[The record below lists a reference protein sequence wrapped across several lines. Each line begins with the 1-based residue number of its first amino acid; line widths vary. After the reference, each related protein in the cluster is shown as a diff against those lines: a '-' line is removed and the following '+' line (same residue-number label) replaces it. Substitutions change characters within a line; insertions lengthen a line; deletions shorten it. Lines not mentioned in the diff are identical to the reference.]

1 MPGDFYALFLY
12 SSGNI
17 YELIIIL
24 KFMSIWQRILFFV
37 IVFGIFFGLQFLT
50 YLTFRKFLK
59 RKNLTGKFWNVISI
73 YPYILFLLP
82 FIYFLISRT
91 KLADLP
97 DWVYNIYIIPFF
109 VFQAAVF
116 FIGLYL
122 LVGKI
127 IKSPFSIAN
136 FVLSKIKYTQK
147 KLEDFKKK
155 KTVVKF
161 DSTRRQFITASAVLV
176 SGYAFIGAGTGVLK
190 KDDYEI
196 TYRDINIKNLP
207 HELKGITITLA
218 CDFHCG
224 PFMEEELMKDYC
236 DVINDIKSDLIL
248 IPGDLTNSDK
258 TEAIS
263 FANAFKNLKAKHG
276 IYACLGNHDYFS
288 DPDYISD
295 VLKNETPIKLL
306 RNDSE
311 IVQINGN
318 GLCIMGVEDTRVSGG
333 TYDEVVME
341 YFKET
346 INKTEENLQNGNLNY
361 ENVTKILLYHK
372 PYLFPDIKNEN
383 IDLVL
388 SGHTHGGQIVLAKF
402 GNVNL
407 SVAASVSRYISG
419 LYKEGDSQMYVSRGV
434 GVVGLPIRLNCPPEI
449 TKITLT

>member
-1 MPGDFYALFLY
+1 
-12 SSGNI
+12 
-17 YELIIIL
+17 
-24 KFMSIWQRILFFV
+24 MSIWQRILFFV
-37 IVFGIFFGLQFLT
+37 IVFGILFGLQFLT
-50 YLTFRKFLK
+50 YITFRRFLK
-59 RKNLTGKFWNVISI
+59 RKNLTGKFWNAISI

-82 FIYFLISRT
+82 FIYILIART
-91 KLADLP
+91 KLTDLP
-97 DWVYNIYIIPFF
+97 EWFYDIYIIPFF

-136 FVLSKIKYTQK
+136 FVLSKIKYTRE

-155 KTVVKF
+155 KAVVKF
-161 DSTRRQFITASAVLV
+161 DNSRRQFITASAVLV

-196 TYRDINIKNLP
+196 TYREIKIKNLP
-207 HELKGITITLA
+207 PELKGFTITLVS
-218 CDFHCG
+218 DFHCG
-224 PFMEEELMKDYC
+224 PFMEEDLMKDYC
-236 DVINDIKSDLIL
+236 DVINNLNSDLIL

-258 TEAIS
+258 TEAVS

-276 IYACLGNHDYFS
+276 VYASLGNHDYFS
-288 DPDYISD
+288 DPNYISD

-311 IVQINGN
+311 VIQVNGN
-318 GLCIMGVEDTRVSGG
+318 GLCIMGIEDTRVSGAS
-333 TYDEVVME
+333 YDEVVMG
-341 YFKET
+341 YFNET
-346 INKTEENLQNGNLNY
+346 IGKTKEKLQNRKLNY

-372 PYLFPDIKNEN
+372 PYLFPDIKNEK
-383 IDLVL
+383 IDLML

-407 SVAASVSRYISG
+407 SIAASVSRYISG
-419 LYKEGDSQMYVSRGV
+419 LYREGDSQMYVSRGV

-449 TKITLT
+449 TKITLI